1 MKMAFKYFM
10 DSNPQSRRLFFFFF
24 GHTSKHAVLVPQPGI
39 ELVPPVV
46 EVQSLTHWTT
56 REIYSRRHFMEN
68 APCSIRVESKKK
80 KKKTRKK
87 PKTLQ
92 FYENNNSLNLDLT
105 LFCSH
110 SQNKAI
116 LIT

>member
-10 DSNPQSRRLFFFFF
+10 DRNPQSRRLFFFF

-80 KKKTRKK
+80 KKKQEKNQK
-87 PKTLQ
+87 PYSFMKIII
-92 FYENNNSLNLDLT
+92 
-105 LFCSH
+105 H
-110 SQNKAI
+110 
-116 LIT
+116 